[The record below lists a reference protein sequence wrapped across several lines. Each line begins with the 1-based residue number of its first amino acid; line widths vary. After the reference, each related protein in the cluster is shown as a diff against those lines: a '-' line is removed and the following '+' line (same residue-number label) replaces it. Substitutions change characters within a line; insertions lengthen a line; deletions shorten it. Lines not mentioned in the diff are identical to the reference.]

1 MMQKDPGQKEENKN
15 VHINRRQI
23 SSDLPLPCIL
33 YVFSMYS
40 AENPVDDV
48 EIGEPTHGVDDSGVS
63 DYLHVAVTVLVV
75 VEEVEV
81 DEEQV
86 EGGGRNEEGSGGGV
100 HIESVPDITVCRGL
114 SQILTVTGTF
124 YLLQG

>member
-1 MMQKDPGQKEENKN
+1 MFILTEDKY
-15 VHINRRQI
+15 RQI
-23 SSDLPLPCIL
+23 
-33 YVFSMYS
+33 YHYHVFSMYS

-75 VEEVEV
+75 VKEVEV

-86 EGGGRNEEGSGGGV
+86 EGGGRDEEGSGGGV
-100 HIESVPDITVCRGL
+100 HIESVPDITVCWGL